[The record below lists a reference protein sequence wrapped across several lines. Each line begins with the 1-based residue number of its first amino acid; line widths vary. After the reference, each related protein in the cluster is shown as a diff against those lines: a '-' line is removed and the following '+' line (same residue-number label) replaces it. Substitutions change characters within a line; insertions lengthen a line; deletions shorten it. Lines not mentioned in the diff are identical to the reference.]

1 VQAAGAPK
9 QLSLHE
15 LVRSS
20 LYETV
25 LSAGLLHV
33 TQVLEE
39 ERAAVCGPR
48 YRHTEQRTAYRAG
61 RGPSSLVLGGR
72 RVVVSRPRV
81 RTTDNHK

>member
-1 VQAAGAPK
+1 MKKRRRRRSAVQAAGAPK

-25 LSAGLLHV
+25 LSAGLLHA

-39 ERAAVCGPR
+39 ERAERSNGP
-48 YRHTEQRTAYRAG
+48 Q
-61 RGPSSLVLGGR
+61 S
-72 RVVVSRPRV
+72 PR
-81 RTTDNHK
+81 